1 MATSVAPPFNIVL
14 EWDNED
20 QVWVSHVPD
29 LGGISTYGDTLE
41 EVVAQTREAILGY
54 LETASEQGLPLPAGS
69 PAMRAAIERRPTT
82 V

>member
-1 MATSVAPPFNIVL
+1 MATRVAAPFNIVL
-14 EWDNED
+14 EWDNEG

-54 LETASEQGLPLPAGS
+54 LETASEQGLPLPGGS